1 MSEQKLAN
9 LNSRHVQR
17 YLVDDFELTGEE
29 GEERDGDDP
38 GHAVAEG
45 GHGGVEL
52 VQAEVEGEPGVLAAV
67 LHRHARVP
75 RRQLRKSRKS
85 SLTQPGDTIF
95 FA

>member
-1 MSEQKLAN
+1 MHA
-9 LNSRHVQR
+9 VCT
-17 YLVDDFELTGEE
+17 VLTGEE

-75 RRQLRKSRKS
+75 RRQLERKKENIIAHATWR
-85 SLTQPGDTIF
+85 LDFRGLETQ
-95 FA
+95 AYVR